1 MTRRRTNMTKEAEK
15 LNIVF
20 VCWSCRAQETFL
32 QWDQCRR
39 FYNFFLA
46 NNLKKL
52 ILSHR

>member
-1 MTRRRTNMTKEAEK
+1 MNEAEEAK
-15 LNIVF
+15 GLTI

-46 NNLKKL
+46 NNMKKL